1 MHSPLIVWR
10 RSLAVL
16 FGLSLVLSASPSS
29 ADVWDNDPTN
39 EDDSNQTD
47 NELFH
52 GAIQVHD
59 LAAQGGVVDQ
69 DWFVIR
75 SRAFSSYEVL
85 VDGLQGEIWAS
96 AATPLPVDRV
106 DGTGAVLTAGTT
118 PPGGLGSSRGVRWAN
133 NTGTTSL
140 DFIRVDGSTSTCTTT
155 CTTNAQY
162 TIRMWE
168 TTGAISRFN
177 NSGSQLT
184 VLLLQNPT
192 DYVISGTAYLWDT
205 SGTLTATQA
214 FTLLAKGL
222 LISNLSTIAPGASG
236 SITVTQNG
244 RFGDLQ
250 GKSVALEP
258 STGFSFD
265 TPLAYRAH

>member
-16 FGLSLVLSASPSS
+16 FALSLVLSASPSS
-29 ADVWDNDPTN
+29 ADVWDNDPGN
-39 EDDSNQTD
+39 EDDSAATD

-59 LAAQGGVVDQ
+59 LAAQGGVADQ

-85 VDGLQGEIWAS
+85 VDGLQGEVWGLAG
-96 AATPLPVDRV
+96 PLPVDRV
-106 DGTGAVLTAGTT
+106 DGGGTVLTAGAA
-118 PPGGLGSSRGVRWAN
+118 PPGGLGGSRSVRWAN
-133 NTGTTSL
+133 NTGALSL
-140 DFIRVDGSTSTCTTT
+140 DYIRVDGGGSGCTTT
-155 CTTNAQY
+155 CTINAQY

-192 DYVISGTAYLWDT
+192 DYPINGTVFFWAA

-222 LISNLSTIAPGASG
+222 SVINTSAIAPGASG
-236 SITVTQNG
+236 SITISQDG

-265 TPLAYRAH
+265 TPLTYRQH

>member
-29 ADVWDNDPTN
+29 ADVWDNDPGN
-39 EDDSNQTD
+39 EDDSSATD
-47 NELFH
+47 NELFN

-59 LAAQGGVVDQ
+59 LAAQGAVADQ

-85 VDGLQGEIWAS
+85 VDGLQGEVWGVAG
-96 AATPLPVDRV
+96 PLPVDRV
-106 DGTGAVLTAGTT
+106 DSTGAVLTAGTV
-118 PPGGLGSSRGVRWAN
+118 PPGGLGGSKSVRWAN
-133 NTGTTSL
+133 NTGSQSL
-140 DFIRVDGSTSTCTTT
+140 DFIRVDGGGSGCTTT

-192 DYVISGTAYLWDT
+192 DYAINGTVYLWDT
-205 SGTLTATQA
+205 SGTLSATQV
-214 FTLLAKGL
+214 FTLPAKGL

-236 SITVTQNG
+236 SITVTQTG

-265 TPLAYRAH
+265 TPLTYRAH